1 VPPLRR
7 ASAAGHGGRRTRV
20 RRLIAQPVLEPC
32 QRLAPERAAA
42 GRYNP
47 TPMATNAGPADA
59 APAGTAAPAAGTAAA
74 PAGEAAVA
82 SSHPGG
88 DGQVEAGRQRLFL
101 IDGYSNIFRA
111 FYAIRNLSN
120 SRGEPTNAVYGFV
133 TMLRKLLR
141 EEQPEL
147 IGVALESGK
156 TFRSE
161 RFEGYKA
168 NRAPMPE
175 DLASQ
180 LPWIRRVLEA
190 LRIPVLE
197 LSGYEADD
205 VLGSLACRAAEA
217 GYEVVLVSAD
227 KDLMQLVEPRVSLYH
242 TGRTKLYGP
251 AEVAEDFGVP
261 PAKVTDVLALMG
273 DSIDNIPGVPG
284 IGDKGAKAL
293 IQEFGSLEALLARA
307 AEVTRKSYREGLQQH
322 AEQARLSKE
331 LSTIHTNLDVPFDP
345 AALRRDPPDTAALRR
360 LYTELEFFSLVEE
373 LAPEPVTQ
381 GMLAGLGAAGGT
393 QGDQLPAARDVRA
406 AADWEA
412 ESAALAV
419 AAAAAAATPGGAGEI
434 FVAVVGEAP
443 PIGLALAAAPGGQAG
458 QPGPVL
464 LADFRRPGLREAALA
479 SLGGWVAGAGVTLA
493 GHNLKEVLRLCPGGA
508 LCGAELF
515 DAMLVSYLLKPSV
528 HGHSLE
534 ELALE
539 RLNARPLS
547 PKEAGWDK
555 GQAPEPGDPRL
566 LAYAA
571 ERVLLARRMAAGMR
585 QELAAAGAANLAR
598 IYREIEIPLLPVLL
612 GMEEAGILLDTS
624 YLGAMS
630 SELGIELRRLEEE
643 IWSLA
648 GERFNLNSPQQLGV
662 VLFERLG
669 LPAIKR
675 TQKTRSYSTG
685 AETLEELA
693 SRGYPIAQLLLRYR
707 ELTKL
712 KSTYVDALPS
722 MVGEDGRLHTRFQQA
737 VAATGRL
744 SSANPNLQNI
754 PVRTELG
761 QRIRRAFVAGPGQ
774 ALLVAD
780 YSQIELRILAHIAEE
795 PELIRAFAAGED
807 IHRSTAATV
816 FGVAPE
822 LVTADQRRAAKTINF
837 GILYGMSAFGLSQ
850 NLGISKGEAD
860 RFIAAYL
867 GRYQGVRRYVEE
879 TLRGAER
886 EGKVETLYGRVRW
899 LPDVQSKN
907 RVLRENA
914 RRMAIN
920 ARIQGTAADL
930 LKMAMIAIDRR
941 LRREHPEA
949 RLLLTVH
956 DELLFELPQSEVE
969 PVAALVRR
977 EMEGVAQLAVPL
989 RVDVGSGES
998 WYHAKT

>member
-1 VPPLRR
+1 MATPAGPTD
-7 ASAAGHGGRRTRV
+7 AAGGPEPLEDAGGEGGPRG
-20 RRLIAQPVLEPC
+20 
-32 QRLAPERAAA
+32 AAA
-42 GRYNP
+42 QE
-47 TPMATNAGPADA
+47 
-59 APAGTAAPAAGTAAA
+59 TAEPR
-74 PAGEAAVA
+74 
-82 SSHPGG
+82 
-88 DGQVEAGRQRLFL
+88 RQRLFL

-120 SRGEPTNAVYGFV
+120 SKGEPTNAVYGFV

-141 EEQPEL
+141 DEQPEL
-147 IGVALESGK
+147 IGVALDVGK

-168 NRAPMPE
+168 NRTPMPE

-180 LPWIRRVLEA
+180 MPWIRRVLEA
-190 LRIPVLE
+190 MRIPALE

-217 GYEVVLVSAD
+217 GYDVVLVSAD
-227 KDLMQLVEPRVSLYH
+227 KDLMQLVEPRVALYH
-242 TGRTKLYGP
+242 TGRSKLYGP
-251 AEVAEDFGVP
+251 REVAEDFGVP
-261 PAKVTDVLALMG
+261 PGKVTDVLALMG

-293 IQEFGSLEALLARA
+293 IQEFGSLEELLARA
-307 AEVTRKSYREGLQQH
+307 GEVARKSYREGLQQH

-331 LSTIHTNLDVPFDP
+331 LSTIHTNLEIPFDP
-345 AALRRDPPDTAALRR
+345 AALRRDPPDPAALRR
-360 LYTELEFFSLVEE
+360 VYTELEFFSLVEE
-373 LAPEPVTQ
+373 LEREKAPAQ
-381 GMLAGLGAAGGT
+381 AMIAGLGGVGEVGEAREPAGGPGT
-393 QGDQLPAARDVRA
+393 AREA
-406 AADWEA
+406 LSPADWEA
-412 ESAALAV
+412 ESAAIAALAS
-419 AAAAAAATPGGAGEI
+419 AAATAPSAPAAADATGAAVAGEI
-434 FVAVVGEAP
+434 FVAVLGEAP
-443 PIGLALAAAPGGQAG
+443 AIGLALAAGAAAG
-458 QPGPVL
+458 QEGGEGDQDRVL
-464 LADFRRPGLREAALA
+464 LADFRRPGLREAAVA
-479 SLGGWVAGAGVTLA
+479 TLGRWIAAPGVRLS
-493 GHNLKEVLRLCPGGA
+493 GHNLKEVLRLCPGGS

-528 HGHSLE
+528 HGHGLD

-539 RLNARPLS
+539 RLSARPLS
-547 PKEAGWDK
+547 QKEAGWDK
-555 GQAPEPGDPRL
+555 GAPPPPGDSRL

-571 ERVLLARRMAAGMR
+571 ERVVMARRMAAGMR
-585 QELAAAGAANLAR
+585 RELEAGNRGSLAR
-598 IYREIEIPLLPVLL
+598 IYREVEIPLLPVLL
-612 GMEEAGILLDTS
+612 GMEEAGILLDAE
-624 YLGAMS
+624 YLRVMS
-630 SELGIELRRLEEE
+630 VELGEELRKLEEE
-643 IWSLA
+643 IWLQA

-669 LPAIKR
+669 LPALKR

-693 SRGYPIAQLLLRYR
+693 VRGYPIAQLLLRYR

-722 MVGEDGRLHTRFQQA
+722 LVAADGRLHTRFQQA

-744 SSANPNLQNI
+744 SSVNPNLQNI

-780 YSQIELRILAHIAEE
+780 YSQIELRILAHIAGEE
-795 PELIRAFAAGED
+795 ELIRAFAAGED
-807 IHRSTAATV
+807 IHRATAATV
-816 FGVAPE
+816 FGTAPE
-822 LVTADQRRAAKTINF
+822 LVSGDQRRAAKTINF

-850 NLGISKGEAD
+850 NLGISRGDAE
-860 RFIAAYL
+860 RFISTYL

-879 TLRGAER
+879 TVAAAER

-899 LPDVQSKN
+899 LPDIQSKN
-907 RVLRENA
+907 RNLRENA

-941 LRREHPEA
+941 LRREHPAA

-956 DELLFELPQSEVE
+956 DELLFELPQAEVE
-969 PVAALVRR
+969 PVAELVRR
-977 EMEGVAQLAVPL
+977 EMEGVARLAVPL
-989 RVDVGSGES
+989 VVEVGAGQS
-998 WYHAKT
+998 WYDAKT

>member
-1 VPPLRR
+1 
-7 ASAAGHGGRRTRV
+7 
-20 RRLIAQPVLEPC
+20 
-32 QRLAPERAAA
+32 
-42 GRYNP
+42 
-47 TPMATNAGPADA
+47 MATTPLPADA
-59 APAGTAAPAAGTAAA
+59 AAEPRR
-74 PAGEAAVA
+74 
-82 SSHPGG
+82 H
-88 DGQVEAGRQRLFL
+88 RLFL

-111 FYAIRNLSN
+111 FFAIRNLSN
-120 SRGEPTNAVYGFV
+120 SKGEPTNAIYGFI

-147 IGVALESGK
+147 IGVALETGK

-161 RFEGYKA
+161 RFEAYKA

-180 LPWIRRVLEA
+180 MPWIRRVIEA
-190 LRIPVLE
+190 YRIPILE
-197 LSGYEADD
+197 LAGYEADD

-217 GYEVVLVSAD
+217 GYDVILVSAD
-227 KDLMQLVEPRVSLYH
+227 KDLMQLVEPHVSLYH
-242 TGRTKLYGP
+242 TGRSKLYGP
-251 AEVAEDFGVP
+251 NEVTEDFGVP

-284 IGDKGAKAL
+284 IGDKGAKSL
-293 IQEFGSLEALLARA
+293 IQEFGSLEELLARA
-307 AEVTRKSYREGLQQH
+307 GEVARKSYREGLQQH

-331 LSTIHTNLDVPFDP
+331 LSTIHTNLAIPFDP

-360 LYTELEFFSLVEE
+360 LFGELEFFSLVEE
-373 LAPEPVTQ
+373 LTPAPASQLAIGGPGGPGGAGAGEP
-381 GMLAGLGAAGGT
+381 GSGEGAGS
-393 QGDQLPAARDVRA
+393 QLPAAREALTPQEWEA
-406 AADWEA
+406 AAA
-412 ESAALAV
+412 GL
-419 AAAAAAATPGGAGEI
+419 AAAAAGTVPAGELV
-434 FVAVVGEAP
+434 VAVLGEAP
-443 PIGLALAAAPGGQAG
+443 AVGLALAAAD
-458 QPGPVL
+458 GPAL
-464 LADFRRPGLREAALA
+464 LADFRRPGMRAAAAA
-479 SLGGWVAGAGVTLA
+479 SLGAWIAGAGVRLA
-493 GHNLKEVLRLCPGGA
+493 GHNLKEVLRLCPDGA

-515 DAMLVSYLLKPSV
+515 DAMLVSYLLKPTV
-528 HGHSLE
+528 HGHSVE
-534 ELALE
+534 DLALE
-539 RLNARPLS
+539 RFNVKPLS
-547 PKEAGWDK
+547 AKEAGWDK
-555 GQAPEPGDPRL
+555 GQAPEPGDQRL

-571 ERVLLARRMAAGMR
+571 ERVMLAQRLVAAMR
-585 QELAAAGAANLAR
+585 EDLAAATAGSLAR
-598 IYREIEIPLLPVLL
+598 IYRDIEIPLLPVLL
-612 GMEEAGILLDTS
+612 GMEETGILLDAE

-630 SELGIELRRLEEE
+630 VELGQELRQLEEE
-643 IWSLA
+643 IWRLA

-662 VLFERLG
+662 VLFERMG
-669 LPAIKR
+669 LPAGKR

-693 SRGYPIAQLLLRYR
+693 AGGYPIAQLLLRYR
-707 ELTKL
+707 ELSKL
-712 KSTYVDALPS
+712 KSTYVDALPA
-722 MVGEDGRLHTRFQQA
+722 MVGEDRRLHTRFQQA

-744 SSANPNLQNI
+744 SSVNPNLQNI

-780 YSQIELRILAHIAEE
+780 YSQIELRILAHIAAE

-807 IHRSTAATV
+807 IHRATAGTV
-816 FGVAPE
+816 FGIAPE
-822 LVTADQRRAAKTINF
+822 LVTGDQRRAAKTINF
-837 GILYGMSAFGLSQ
+837 GIMYGMSAFGLSQ

-867 GRYQGVRRYVEE
+867 DRYEGVRRYVEE
-879 TLRGAER
+879 TLASAER

-899 LPDVQSKN
+899 LPDVRSKN
-907 RVLRENA
+907 RNLRENA

-956 DELLFELPQSEVE
+956 DELLFEVPQGEVE
-969 PVAALVRR
+969 PIAALVRQ

-989 RVDVGSGES
+989 VVEVGSGPS
-998 WYHAKT
+998 WYDAKT

>member
-1 VPPLRR
+1 M
-7 ASAAGHGGRRTRV
+7 T
-20 RRLIAQPVLEPC
+20 
-32 QRLAPERAAA
+32 
-42 GRYNP
+42 
-47 TPMATNAGPADA
+47 TPAGPTDA
-59 APAGTAAPAAGTAAA
+59 ARGPEPTDSGGEETAAPR
-74 PAGEAAVA
+74 
-82 SSHPGG
+82 
-88 DGQVEAGRQRLFL
+88 RQRLFL

-120 SRGEPTNAVYGFV
+120 SKGEPTNAVYGFV

-147 IGVALESGK
+147 LGVALDVGK

-168 NRAPMPE
+168 NRTPMPE

-180 LPWIRRVLEA
+180 MPWIRRVLA
-190 LRIPVLE
+190 AMRIPALE

-217 GYEVVLVSAD
+217 GYDVVLVSAD
-227 KDLMQLVEPRVSLYH
+227 KDLMQLVEPRISLYH
-242 TGRTKLYGP
+242 TGRSKLYGP
-251 AEVAEDFGVP
+251 REVAEDFGVP
-261 PAKVTDVLALMG
+261 PGKVTDVLALMG

-293 IQEFGSLEALLARA
+293 IQEFGSLEELLARA
-307 AEVTRKSYREGLQQH
+307 GEVARKSYREGLQQH

-331 LSTIHTNLDVPFDP
+331 LSTIHTSLDIPFDP
-345 AALRRDPPDTAALRR
+345 AALRRDPPDPAALRR
-360 LYTELEFFSLVEE
+360 VYTELEFFSLVEE
-373 LAPEPVTQ
+373 LAPEPPAQ
-381 GMLAGLGAAGGT
+381 AMISGAGGIGGIGGVGEVGEPGGGPGAAREA
-393 QGDQLPAARDVRA
+393 LSP
-406 AADWEA
+406 ADWEA
-412 ESAALAV
+412 ESAAIAALAPAV
-419 AAAAAAATPGGAGEI
+419 PGAAGAGEV
-434 FVAVVGEAP
+434 FVAVLGEAP
-443 PIGLALAAAPGGQAG
+443 AIGLALVAGLAAG
-458 QPGPVL
+458 QEGGEGGDQDRVL
-464 LADFRRPGLREAALA
+464 LADFRRPGLREAAVA
-479 SLGGWVAGAGVTLA
+479 TLGRWIGAKGVRLS
-493 GHNLKEVLRLCPGGA
+493 GHNLKEVLRLCPGGP

-528 HGHSLE
+528 HGHSLD

-539 RLNARPLS
+539 RLSARPLS
-547 PKEAGWDK
+547 QKEAGWDK
-555 GQAPEPGDPRL
+555 GTAPPPGDSRL

-571 ERVLLARRMAAGMR
+571 ERVVMARRMTAGMR
-585 QELAAAGAANLAR
+585 RELEAGNRGSLAR

-612 GMEEAGILLDTS
+612 GMEETGILLDAE
-624 YLGAMS
+624 YLRVMS
-630 SELGIELRRLEEE
+630 GELGEELRQLEEE
-643 IWSLA
+643 IWRQA

-669 LPAIKR
+669 LPALKR

-693 SRGYPIAQLLLRYR
+693 TRGYPIAQLLLRYR
-707 ELTKL
+707 ELSKL

-722 MVGEDGRLHTRFQQA
+722 LVAADGRLHTRFQQA

-780 YSQIELRILAHIAEE
+780 YSQIELRILAHIAGEE
-795 PELIRAFAAGED
+795 ELIRAFAAGED
-807 IHRSTAATV
+807 IHRATAATV
-816 FGVAPE
+816 FGTAPE
-822 LVTADQRRAAKTINF
+822 LVSGDQRRAAKTINF
-837 GILYGMSAFGLSQ
+837 GILYGMSAFGLAQ
-850 NLGISKGEAD
+850 NLGISRGDAE
-860 RFIAAYL
+860 RFISAYL

-879 TLRGAER
+879 TVAAAER

-899 LPDVQSKN
+899 LPDIQSKN
-907 RVLRENA
+907 RNLRENA

-956 DELLFELPQSEVE
+956 DELLFELPQAEVE
-969 PVAALVRR
+969 PVAELVRR
-977 EMEGVAQLAVPL
+977 EMEGVARLAVPL
-989 RVDVGSGES
+989 VVEVGAGKS
-998 WYHAKT
+998 WYDAKT